1 MARNV
6 RLALLGLAL
15 AGLVLGSTSVATAST
30 GHIVYSAQ
38 FTGEAAS
45 QVGTSLFGVKA
56 GGAAWPLHS
65 GSVQIY
71 SNGLVRANVRGLTLT
86 SGTNPVPK
94 GEIIIV
100 CDARIA
106 AHSSAVAF
114 SATGNANVNQ
124 TLKLPAH
131 CLAPV
136 VFFAGVLSPGE
147 RWFAVTGW

>member
-1 MARNV
+1 MSRIV
-6 RLALLGLAL
+6 RVAFLGLAL
-15 AGLVLGSTSVATAST
+15 AGLLLGSTSVAAST
-30 GHIVYSAQ
+30 GHVVFNAQ
-38 FTGEAAS
+38 FTGEPAS
-45 QVGTSLFGVKA
+45 QIGTTLFGVKA
-56 GGAAWPLHS
+56 GGAPWPLHS

-71 SNGLVRANVRGLTLT
+71 SNGLVTANVRGLTLPN
-86 SGTNPVPK
+86 GMNPVAK

-114 SATGNANVNQ
+114 SRAGNATVNQ

-136 VFFAGVLSPGE
+136 AFFAGVVAGGE